1 MLHTFNG
8 VHPGS
13 SQGERDWWLAHLW
26 SLSMDALAVG
36 LILLVLSSLVMAH
49 EQREKRLLAGIAVAL
64 GCGICGFF
72 VFGLRWL

>member
-1 MLHTFNG
+1 
-8 VHPGS
+8 
-13 SQGERDWWLAHLW
+13 
-26 SLSMDALAVG
+26 MDALAVG